1 MYETQEVLL
10 DTPLIRVTSAVDKSG
25 SNFKVIC
32 AVRKSYPTFKVIS
45 PVHEYSRNFAVFVI
59 EDCTDGE
66 KVIIYR
72 RDLVKLAALLNNEI
86 AKRAKLPA
94 TTADNCR
101 DCIENNSGVTL

>member
-25 SNFKVIC
+25 
-32 AVRKSYPTFKVIS
+32 P
-45 PVHEYSRNFAVFVI
+45 NFAVFVI